1 MTYSTVLPI
10 WNAIRERFHKTAEA
24 LPEQDLRLQLGKST
38 IASLLH
44 HTAEVEYMFAEW
56 FFGRNMPGEIAKP
69 SFTNIDELVELLRA
83 SNEHL
88 IEAMKELPEE
98 KWHTSMESPIGA
110 STPLEAVGRLMY
122 HTGIHAG
129 QISLIQKN
137 GQNQAE

>member
-24 LPEQDLRLQLGKST
+24 LPEQDLSLQLGKSR
-38 IASLLH
+38 IGSLLH

-56 FFGRNMPGEIAKP
+56 FFGKSMPEGITKP
-69 SFTNIDELVELLRA
+69 SLTDLEVLVDLLAA
-83 SNEHL
+83 SNLHL

-98 KWHTSMESPIGA
+98 EWHKSMESPIGA

-137 GQNQAE
+137 GQHQSE

>member
-10 WNAIRERFHKTAEA
+10 WNAIRERFHKTANA
-24 LPEQDLRLQLGKST
+24 LPEQDLSLQLGTTS
-38 IASLLH
+38 IGSLLN

-56 FFGRNMPGEIAKP
+56 FFGKAMPEGGIPKP
-69 SFTNIDELVELLRA
+69 ALTNKDELVEFLES
-83 SNEHL
+83 SNERIL
-88 IEAMKELPEE
+88 QAMKELPEE
-98 KWHTSMESPIGA
+98 DWHKSMESPIGA

-137 GQNQAE
+137 GKIVE

>member
-1 MTYSTVLPI
+1 MIYSTVLPI
-10 WNAIRERFHKTAEA
+10 WIATRGRFQKTVEG
-24 LPEQDLRLQLGKST
+24 LPEQDLNLQLGKST
-38 IASLLH
+38 IASLIH

-56 FFGRNMPGEIAKP
+56 FFGKSKPEKIAEL
-69 SFTNIDELVELLRA
+69 SLFTNLAELVELLST

-88 IEAMKELPEE
+88 LEAMSELAEE
-98 KWHTSMESPIGA
+98 DWDKNMESPIGA

-137 GQNQAE
+137 GQAK